1 MGALALVMTPE
12 QLEEALDRAVGRAVE
27 PLRREL
33 EQLRRGLATET
44 MLVTQREAAAR
55 LGIGLRTIQR
65 MVAAGEIPSTV
76 VRGRRRLDISG
87 HLPREG

>member
-1 MGALALVMTPE
+1 MAAVALVMSEE
-12 QLEEALDRAVGRAVE
+12 QLEAAISRAVE

-33 EQLRRGLATET
+33 AEIRRGFSEERI
-44 MLVTQREAAAR
+44 LVTQPEAAAR
-55 LGIGLRTIQR
+55 LHLGLRTIQR

-87 HLPREG
+87 HLPAEE